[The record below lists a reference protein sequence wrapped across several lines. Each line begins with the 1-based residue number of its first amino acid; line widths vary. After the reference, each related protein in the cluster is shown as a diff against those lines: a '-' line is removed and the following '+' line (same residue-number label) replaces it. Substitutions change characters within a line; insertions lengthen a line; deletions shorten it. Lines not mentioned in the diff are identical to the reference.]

1 MLAADISSQSVVVV
15 MVDRSHLGSHRGRN
29 ATLAVGLAISPEIA
43 LHPKIL
49 RIGRSATPVGDR
61 VIWPRIARRRKTSG
75 IVIEADIMED
85 TEAATEGTRRAE
97 ESG

>member
-1 MLAADISSQSVVVV
+1 VLAADISNQSVVVV

-75 IVIEADIMED
+75 IVIEADIMAD
-85 TEAATEGTRRAE
+85 TGAGPEEIPRRTP
-97 ESG
+97 SM